1 MSELQQ
7 TCWTLQ
13 DQPRVR
19 IHASSIA
26 TKQVMA
32 TDTLTMNDFHTNL
45 TSPCAVDVEDTSDAQ
60 DDGKELQAKPRYKKW
75 VVLDKT
81 RRLKASARERK
92 RRHVLNSALENLR
105 KKVPC
110 FDRQNPQKLSK
121 IEVLRQA
128 IGYIADLSECLQTA
142 NTTGFTM
149 TALTGQMFLD
159 QATCVDFSDQPSYTS
174 INSAFYHRSMLFDCA
189 DQPPRSPSL
198 EECLSP
204 ESNTQYACYETGSN
218 EVRYARS

>member
-1 MSELQQ
+1 MASE
-7 TCWTLQ
+7 
-13 DQPRVR
+13 
-19 IHASSIA
+19 A
-26 TKQVMA
+26 
-32 TDTLTMNDFHTNL
+32 LTMNKYHATIA
-45 TSPCAVDVEDTSDAQ
+45 SPCASDAECTNGVEDNP
-60 DDGKELQAKPRYKKW
+60 KELQAKPRYRKW

-128 IGYIADLSECLQTA
+128 IGYIADLSECLQSA

-149 TALTGQMFLD
+149 RTLGSPLFLD
-159 QATCVDFSDQPSYTS
+159 QGLDYENQAAYTS
-174 INSAFYHRSMLFDCA
+174 INSMFYGGSMLFGCA
-189 DQPPRSPSL
+189 DHQPTSPSV
-198 EECLSP
+198 EDCLSP
-204 ESNTQYACYETGSN
+204 DSTTQYACYETSVTEDFDYGIN
-218 EVRYARS
+218 DAELDVYLHGYTQ

>member
-1 MSELQQ
+1 MESDTMSEYH
-7 TCWTLQ
+7 TTL
-13 DQPRVR
+13 P
-19 IHASSIA
+19 
-26 TKQVMA
+26 
-32 TDTLTMNDFHTNL
+32 
-45 TSPCAVDVEDTSDAQ
+45 SPCADDLQDTNGVD
-60 DDGKELQAKPRYKKW
+60 DDPKDLETKPRYRKW

-128 IGYIADLSECLQTA
+128 IGYIADLSECLQSA
-142 NTTGFTM
+142 DTTGFTM
-149 TALTGQMFLD
+149 TALTGPMFLE
-159 QATCVDFSDQPSYTS
+159 QGACMEYGGQQTYSS
-174 INSAFYHRSMLFDCA
+174 INSMFYDYGRSMLYDCTEH
-189 DQPPRSPSL
+189 QPTSPSL

-204 ESNTQYACYETGSN
+204 DANSQYASYETSSN
-218 EVRYARS
+218 EVRSRLVNVQIKHTIVANQSS

>member
-1 MSELQQ
+1 
-7 TCWTLQ
+7 
-13 DQPRVR
+13 
-19 IHASSIA
+19 
-26 TKQVMA
+26 MA
-32 TDTLTMNDFHTNL
+32 TDTLTMNDFQTNR
-45 TSPCAVDVEDTSDAQ
+45 TSPCAVDAEDTNDVQHDAQ
-60 DDGKELQAKPRYKKW
+60 ELQTKPRYKKW

-149 TALTGQMFLD
+149 TALSGQMFLD
-159 QATCVDFSDQPSYTS
+159 QATCVDFSNQPAYTS
-174 INSAFYHRSMLFDCA
+174 FNSTFYHRSMLFDCA

-218 EVRYARS
+218 EVRYTHSQVR

>member
-1 MSELQQ
+1 M
-7 TCWTLQ
+7 
-13 DQPRVR
+13 
-19 IHASSIA
+19 AS
-26 TKQVMA
+26 
-32 TDTLTMNDFHTNL
+32 DTLTMDNKYHSAPA
-45 TSPCAVDVEDTSDAQ
+45 SPCASDVECTNGEDP
-60 DDGKELQAKPRYKKW
+60 KELQSKPRYRKW

-128 IGYIADLSECLQTA
+128 IGYIADLSECLQSA

-149 TALTGQMFLD
+149 TAMGSPVFLD
-159 QATCVDFSDQPSYTS
+159 QGNCIDYSNQAAYSS
-174 INSAFYHRSMLFDCA
+174 INSMLYGRSMLFDCA
-189 DQPPRSPSL
+189 DHQPTSPSV
-198 EECLSP
+198 EDCLSP
-204 ESNTQYACYETGSN
+204 DSTTQYACYETAVT
-218 EVRYARS
+218 EVRLRSFILKYITVII

>member
-1 MSELQQ
+1 MDGLQ
-7 TCWTLQ
+7 
-13 DQPRVR
+13 
-19 IHASSIA
+19 
-26 TKQVMA
+26 
-32 TDTLTMNDFHTNL
+32 TNL
-45 TSPCAVDVEDTSDAQ
+45 ASPCAVNAQDTSDVH
-60 DDGKELQAKPRYKKW
+60 DDAKELQAKPRYKKW

-142 NTTGFTM
+142 NSTGFAM
-149 TALTGQMFLD
+149 AALSSQMFLD
-159 QATCVDFSDQPSYTS
+159 QAACVEFGSQPAYAS
-174 INSAFYHRSMLFDCA
+174 INSTFYHRSMLFDCA
-189 DQPPRSPSL
+189 DQAPISPGID
-198 EECLSP
+198 ECLSP
-204 ESNTQYACYETGSN
+204 DSNTQYACYETGSN
-218 EVRYARS
+218 EVRCAHS